1 MSKDD
6 YGRTVIS
13 KLHTHHLIKDPED
26 VRQYDRDDDV
36 PYQIKHCLSAWM
48 FRSSQGIP
56 LEPNDHQTDQSED
69 PNPIKCDPRD
79 PGLRESDSQNMSK
92 ERVDREEHDQ
102 QVGDYPIKYI
112 FFNHDATH
120 IDNVD
125 GLKKVKLDIK
135 DSVEALPQSP
145 VEAES
150 GDAIAE
156 QNRVQE
162 LASLGYSPGQQH
174 ARETENGV
182 EQACQHGHRFF
193 DGTNR

>member
-48 FRSSQGIP
+48 FRCSQGIP

-102 QVGDYPIKYI
+102 QVGDYPIKCI

-125 GLKKVKLDIK
+125 GLKKVKLDVK

-156 QNRVQE
+156 QNRIQE

-182 EQACQHGHRFF
+182 EQAC
-193 DGTNR
+193 